1 MNSKSIVESEEAV
14 AIRKIS
20 TLRQG
25 MVQLLAYIA
34 DAFGVISAYAFS
46 LMLRFGAKIPMNR
59 LPQYFNA
66 TIIILAIVILVF
78 SILGLYRTVWRT
90 TGIDELLRVALAS
103 LLATCLGAVFTIM
116 IGWRLPITVY
126 FSGAILVFLF
136 SGSVRVAYRVLRRMQ
151 AGLAFSGSWRRT
163 MLVGAGETGLLL
175 IRQMSENPDLRMRA
189 VIAVDDDP
197 TKIGKTVRGI
207 RVAGN
212 RHQIPELVEKYKID
226 LVVLCIPSAGEAD
239 RHEIIR
245 LCTQTSAAIKTVPS
259 FKEIVDERAV
269 SDVKDIDITDLLT
282 REPKEIY
289 TNEIREY
296 LSDRV
301 VMVTGGGGSIGSELC
316 RQIVKYM
323 PSKLVIFEIYENS
336 AYDLQ
341 QQLLSNGISVP
352 VIVEIGT
359 IRDVERLNQVFE
371 IHRPEVVFHAAAHK
385 HVPLMENSP
394 AEAVKN
400 NIFGTYNVGMAAINH
415 NTRRFILI
423 STDKAV
429 NPTSVMGASKR
440 LAEHVIQYLNSK
452 GKTKFAAVRFG
463 NVLGSNGSAIPL
475 FQRQI
480 AMGGPVTVTDK
491 RITRYFM
498 TIPEAAR
505 LVLTAGHMAE
515 TGEIFILD
523 MGEPVNIDDIA
534 RTLIRLSGYR
544 PDIDIKIE
552 YTGLRPGEKLYEE
565 LFLDEEKPDE
575 TRYRGIYIGRVK
587 TPEPEIIEKNLEWL
601 KKQVELG
608 EDIRT
613 CFTALL
619 STYRPENK
627 CLRDPE
633 LCEEGK

>member
-1 MNSKSIVESEEAV
+1 MNSKTIVESDEAA

-20 TLRQG
+20 SLRQG
-25 MVQLLAYIA
+25 MVQILAYVA
-34 DAFGVISAYAFS
+34 DAIGVIIAYAFS
-46 LMLRFGAKIPMNR
+46 LILRFGARIPMDS
-59 LPQYFNA
+59 LPKFVTA
-66 TIIILAIVILVF
+66 TMVMLATVILIF
-78 SILGLYRTVWRT
+78 SLLGLYRTVWRT
-90 TGIDELLRVALAS
+90 TGIDELLRIALAS
-103 LLATCLGAVFTIM
+103 LVATGLGAVITVLM
-116 IGWRLPITVY
+116 EWRLPITVY

-136 SGSVRVAYRVLRRMQ
+136 SGAIRVAYRVLRRMQ

-163 MLVGAGETGLLL
+163 LVVGAGETGSML
-175 IRQMSENPDLRMRA
+175 IRQISENPDLRMRA
-189 VIAVDDDP
+189 IIVVDDDP
-197 TKIGKTVRGI
+197 TKVGKTVRGI
-207 RVAGN
+207 RVAGD
-212 RHQIPELVEKYKID
+212 RHRIPELVETHKID
-226 LVVLCIPSAGEAD
+226 LIVLCIPSASEAD
-239 RHEIIR
+239 RHQIIR

-259 FKEIVDERAV
+259 FKEIVDERQV

-282 REPKEIY
+282 RAPNEIY

-296 LSDRV
+296 LANRV

-316 RQIVKYM
+316 RQIVKYT
-323 PSKLVIFEIYENS
+323 PQKLVIFEIYENS

-341 QQLLSNGISVP
+341 QELVRNGCHVP
-352 VIVEIGT
+352 VVVEIGSV
-359 IRDVERLNQVFE
+359 RDIERLDQVFE
-371 IHRPEVVFHAAAHK
+371 MHRPEVVYHAAAHK

-400 NIFGTYNVGMAAINH
+400 NVFGTYNVGMAAITH
-415 NTRRFILI
+415 DTKKFILI

-440 LAEHVIQYLNSK
+440 LAEHVVQYLNSK

-480 AMGGPVTVTDK
+480 ASGGPVTVTDK

-498 TIPEAAR
+498 TIPEASR
-505 LVLTAGHMAE
+505 LVLTAGHIAE
-515 TGEIFILD
+515 KGEIFILD

-587 TPEPEIIEKNLEWL
+587 SPEPEIIEKNLEWL
-601 KKQVELG
+601 RKQVELG
-608 EDIRT
+608 EDMRT
-613 CFTALL
+613 CFTALI

-633 LCEEGK
+633 LCEERQ

>member
-1 MNSKSIVESEEAV
+1 MNSKTIIESEEAT

-296 LSDRV
+296 LSGRV

-316 RQIVKYM
+316 RQIVKHT
-323 PSKLVIFEIYENS
+323 PRKLVVFEIYENS

-341 QQLLSNGISVP
+341 QELLRSGCTVQ
-352 VIVEIGT
+352 VVVEIGT
-359 IRDVERLNQVFE
+359 IRDENRLNQVFE
-371 IHRPEVVFHAAAHK
+371 THHPEVVFHAAAHK

-400 NIFGTYNVGMAAINH
+400 NVFGTYNVGIAAIAH
-415 NTRRFILI
+415 DTQRFILI

-440 LAEHVIQYLNSK
+440 LAEHVVQYLNSK

-505 LVLTAGHMAE
+505 LVLTAGHIAE
-515 TGEIFILD
+515 QGEIFILD
-523 MGEPVNIDDIA
+523 MGEPVNVDDIA

-544 PDIDIKIE
+544 PDIDIRIE

-633 LCEEGK
+633 LCEDQ